1 MVKEALSIMTKTV
14 LIVEDNALVL
24 EMYKSALQRLDIR
37 VIEARRGEEALEL
50 AVQSPPDLV
59 LLDILLPGVS
69 GYDVLTKLRQLPGM
83 AHVPV
88 FAVTNAAASADE
100 GKLKEAGFTGL
111 IPKPI
116 NIQSFIDTVARRLT

>member
-1 MVKEALSIMTKTV
+1 MVKEALRIMTKTV

-59 LLDILLPGVS
+59 LLDILLPGAS

-88 FAVTNAAASADE
+88 FAVTNAAAAADE
-100 GKLKEAGFTGL
+100 EKLKDAGFTGL